1 MSKVTK
7 PPTVTV
13 VVRNLP
19 VSTTEAQ
26 LRSLCENFG
35 GIVEVEIP
43 RRTEVFVKFIFGFVR
58 FVSLDAALNAVMKLN
73 GLVVQQRRINAE
85 VARSHWRNTNKQTV
99 MHEGFDGDDS
109 KDEETNSS
117 LSMDDINTTIIQICH
132 RQWQQHRRRHRD
144 TDLPSFGRIMGMLA
158 KLPTSED
165 EESET
170 EVES

>member
-1 MSKVTK
+1 MVME
-7 PPTVTV
+7 TVTGLGPLLL
-13 VVRNLP
+13 NPLSFLP
-19 VSTTEAQ
+19 HLLISEKQ
-26 LRSLCENFG
+26 QD
-35 GIVEVEIP
+35 EI
-43 RRTEVFVKFIFGFVR
+43 FVR